1 MPASV
6 GLEMAERIHA
16 DTMKLGRT
24 RSDREQICIRIAER
38 LANYVRFS
46 E

>member
-6 GLEMAERIHA
+6 ELEMAKRMHA

-24 RSDREQICIRIAER
+24 PSDREQICIRIAER
-38 LANYVRFS
+38 LANHIRFS